1 MSMMRRLFQLLLCA
15 AVSASASAAPL
26 MVCDFENYEVG
37 TKWPLWDRY
46 GGGIT
51 STATVVADPK
61 NAGNKV
67 LHVVLKNWNCYP
79 EFVIPGEL
87 TGKAVTSRY
96 TSVRCQLYRN
106 TSETDDY
113 KQFTVF
119 LGDDELYRDEG
130 YPNQGNKG
138 VWQSRAY
145 TLAAAS
151 DANTSGALRLGIH
164 HDNSDYYLDN
174 IELVGEFDDF
184 TEATDGQVFDYC
196 VNNTS
201 SNYKTVDLSLYVP
214 EGVTASV
221 RTSRYS
227 EWTGR
232 LAGTGTLNIYAGGE
246 RSYIGTKDSK
256 GATYPDWSKM
266 TGAVHLY
273 PYKEV
278 IGSCGFYGLLLQSS
292 TFSPDNEQQSRP
304 NTLFAN
310 KPLVMHSG
318 TTLAAESG
326 TRGFKIGELQLEQGA
341 EIIGYYKSSSANSYY
356 VVGGLNTDGV
366 LAGRIYPKENG
377 NKVGLIKEG
386 TGTYTLTGN
395 DNNISSGVTVS
406 AGTLL
411 VCNDA
416 TAAKAG
422 KKSGAMGATGS
433 LMVAVGARLGGNG
446 SIAANTDL
454 YGRLEPATD
463 GCDTLTF
470 ANYATG
476 QGVTVR
482 LHPKSTIR
490 IYARS
495 ATEHSLLKVQGML
508 APSNMT
514 QDFIAS
520 DDKPRL
526 SLVLADDAVLGIN
539 DEIVLLSCTRK
550 PAEPFEF
557 DMRYPQ
563 RYTFTTEQRVAD
575 DGQFSIVA
583 RVISLD
589 DNPDYKED
597 DDDESGTTEKVY
609 PDEDITTDKADST
622 PLRTYAARLKKG
634 IGVAAASYRYDLSN
648 DNAKE
653 TAAVGREFNIV
664 VGENEMKFDAT
675 EPSQNYFTY
684 GGSDAILWVASRH
697 NQEVRGHTLAWHSQ
711 VPSWVSSDGRKNNNN
726 FSRSELLG
734 ILKNHIQN
742 VVGKYKGR
750 IREWDV
756 VNEVLDD
763 DQSVVRTQPGTYKLR
778 PSIWATYI
786 GEEFIDSAF
795 VWAHQ
800 ADPSAKLY
808 INDYGVEFAG
818 STKAEAYYNL
828 VKRLQD
834 SGRPI
839 DGCGLQCHLTTGQ
852 LDTLRLENNI
862 KRYEPLGLK
871 CIITELDI
879 ALANPS
885 APDALEAQAKEYAA
899 ITRVFLRNDNC
910 PTMMLWGISDNH
922 SWRQNKPLLFDSNI
936 QPKPAYY
943 YVHAQ
948 LRKAAS
954 NTSVQLPQ
962 ANSQQPATKKPLYNL
977 QGQKVSAGYKGIVI
991 SNGRKFVN

>member
-1 MSMMRRLFQLLLCA
+1 MKRLFHLMLCA
-15 AVSASASAAPL
+15 AVSVSASAAPL
-26 MVCDFENYEVG
+26 MVCDFEDYEVG
-37 TKWPLWDRY
+37 TKWTLWDRY
-46 GGGIT
+46 GSGES
-51 STATVVADPK
+51 STATVVADPTR
-61 NAGNKV
+61 AGNKV

-79 EFVIPGEL
+79 EFIIPGGL
-87 TGKAVTSRY
+87 TGSAVTSRY
-96 TSVRCQLYRN
+96 SSVRCQLFRS
-106 TSETDDY
+106 TGETDDY
-113 KQFTVF
+113 KQLAVF
-119 LGDDELYRDEG
+119 LGADELYRDEG
-130 YPNQGNKG
+130 YPHQGNKG
-138 VWQSRAY
+138 VWQSRTYA
-145 TLAAAS
+145 LAAAS
-151 DANTSGALRLGIH
+151 ASNTSGALRLGIH

-174 IELVGEFDDF
+174 IELVGEFDDY

-201 SNYKTVDLSLYVP
+201 SSYKTVDLSLFVP

-227 EWTGR
+227 EWTGK

-266 TGAVHLY
+266 TGSVHLY

-278 IGSCGFYGLLLQSS
+278 IGSCGFYGLLLQSG

-310 KPLVMHSG
+310 KRLVMHAG

-356 VVGGLNTDGV
+356 VVGGLDTDGV
-366 LAGRIYPKENG
+366 LAGRIYPKESG

-406 AGTLL
+406 AGKLL

-416 TAAKAG
+416 AAAKAG

-454 YGRLEPATD
+454 YGILEPSAE
-463 GCDTLTF
+463 GYDTLTF

-476 QGVTVR
+476 QGVTLR
-482 LHPKSTIR
+482 LHPKSAIR

-495 ATEHSLLKVQGML
+495 ATRHSMLSMTGML
-508 APSNMT
+508 SASNQT
-514 QDFIAS
+514 QDFVTS

-526 SLVLADDAVLGIN
+526 SLVLADDAELGIN
-539 DEIVLLSCTRK
+539 DEIVLITCTRQ

-557 DMRYPQ
+557 DMRYPR

-575 DGQFSIVA
+575 DGSFSVVA
-583 RVISLD
+583 KVVSLD
-589 DNPDYKED
+589 DNPNYKDD
-597 DDDESGTTEKVY
+597 DDDEGGETIKDY
-609 PDEDITTDKADST
+609 PAEDIAADKADAT
-622 PLRTYAARLKKG
+622 PLRTYAAQLGKS

-648 DNAKE
+648 DNARE

-675 EPSQNYFTY
+675 EPSQNNFSY
-684 GGSDAILWVASRH
+684 GGSDAVMWLATRY
-697 NQEVRGHTLAWHSQ
+697 QQDVRGHTLAWHSQ

-726 FSRSELLG
+726 FTRDELLS
-734 ILKNHIQN
+734 ILKNHISHL
-742 VVGKYKGR
+742 VGKYKGR

-763 DQSVVRTQPGTYKLR
+763 DQSIVRTNPGSYKLR
-778 PSIWATYI
+778 PSVWATYI

-828 VKRLQD
+828 VKRLQA

-862 KRYEPLGLK
+862 RRYVPLGLN

-885 APDALEAQAKEYAA
+885 AADALEEQAKEYGA
-899 ITRVFLRNDNC
+899 IARVFLRNDNC

-922 SWRQNKPLLFDSNI
+922 SWRQNKPLLFDANI
-936 QPKPAYY
+936 QPKQAYY

-948 LRKAAS
+948 LRKAAA
-954 NTSVQLPQ
+954 NTPVRQPQ
-962 ANSQQPATKKPLYNL
+962 AAPTSSGSLYNL
-977 QGQKVSAGYKGIVI
+977 QGQKVTAGFRGLVI
-991 SNGRKFVN
+991 SKGRKYFVRQ